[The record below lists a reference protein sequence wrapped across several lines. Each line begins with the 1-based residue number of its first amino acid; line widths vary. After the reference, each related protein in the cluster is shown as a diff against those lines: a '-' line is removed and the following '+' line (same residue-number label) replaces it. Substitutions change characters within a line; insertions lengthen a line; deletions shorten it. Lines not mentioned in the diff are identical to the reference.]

1 MGSIPV
7 GGTNKEKGSTLVLP
21 FFFVLESTRLP
32 LSLQIFVFTRK
43 MQIILCNNSRFL
55 NIYKNNRYL
64 HQFNAQLKPVF
75 CISPDFLIFYKVFV
89 VKKTKNIKNAN
100 LRFYDVKQDRVSS
113 FTVLW
118 ILINT
123 IKGLQFKVLI
133 LHFARQPLDYIVIFH
148 ISLRNRK
155 SLFCLKD
162 LS

>member
-1 MGSIPV
+1 MAYRLFILDV
-7 GGTNKEKGSTLVLP
+7 GTCI
-21 FFFVLESTRLP
+21 P
-32 LSLQIFVFTRK
+32 LSLQIVASTRK

-75 CISPDFLIFYKVFV
+75 CIFLDFLIFYKVFV
-89 VKKTKNIKNAN
+89 VKKSKNIKNAN
-100 LRFYDVKQDRVSS
+100 LRFYDIKQDRVSS

-133 LHFARQPLDYIVIFH
+133 QHFELLPVKRTMKQNNFFVR
-148 ISLRNRK
+148 SV
-155 SLFCLKD
+155 S
-162 LS
+162 